1 MHNERGSGSIEALL
15 AMLIFLPLIFGGLEL
30 ARAASLKHSLGVGA
44 WAAARHL
51 SLDPWDEPGATI
63 LVRQVVAN
71 NALGG
76 NPDSVRVTFTFDD
89 PARAFGSYVTVRVE
103 MDYQALV
110 PFLNLT
116 PRTLMSEC
124 ALTVEAWP

>member
-1 MHNERGSGSIEALL
+1 MHDERGSGSIEMLL
-15 AMLIFLPLIFGGLEL
+15 VMLILLPLVFGGLEF

-51 SLDPWDEPGATI
+51 SLDPWDESGAED
-63 LVRQVVAN
+63 LVRQAVA

-76 NPDSVRVTFTFDD
+76 DPDAVRVTFTFDS
-89 PARAFGSYVTVRVE
+89 PTRSFGSRLTVHAE

-110 PFLNLT
+110 PFLNLA
-116 PRTLMSEC
+116 PRTLAGEC
-124 ALTVEAWP
+124 TLTVEAWP